1 MATKQPQPKREIVL
15 RFYLPGGVET
25 DAAGF
30 EEALRKAGRS
40 GK

>member
-1 MATKQPQPKREIVL
+1 MTSKTVKTPKREIIL

-30 EEALRKAGRS
+30 EEALRKAGR
-40 GK
+40 K